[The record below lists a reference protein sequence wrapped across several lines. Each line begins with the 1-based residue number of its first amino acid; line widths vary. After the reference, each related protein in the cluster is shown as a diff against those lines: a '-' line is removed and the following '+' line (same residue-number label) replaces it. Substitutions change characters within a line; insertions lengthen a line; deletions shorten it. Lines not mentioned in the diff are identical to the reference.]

1 MSRCFPFPP
10 PGYILN
16 GIRDE
21 AMIESIKGA
30 EEKAKKDRRRKE
42 KKRDKNEKK
51 EKKDKKDKKDKKEK
65 KRKEREERGDGE
77 SEKHSHKRRRKEEGV
92 KDGQN
97 QKFEVFPK
105 LKERENECLEKSS
118 LTVERELLQSTSQN
132 SCDSTLNSNE
142 KQPLD
147 ARHSSLNSNELLP
160 KQPVDGRHNT
170 LNSSELLPKQPLD
183 GRHNNNDSESIIRIR
198 LPLRRQR
205 DPEVMMTTTNKDQQK
220 PREIK
225 LDSSQLQKPL
235 EMKLDSSQ
243 LSTRELQVNQ
253 QHPCS
258 TSAPEHASKPLEEK
272 RKDDPISTMK
282 PGKEKKK
289 SSTSSTPGGASQH
302 SGLCSICPPSM
313 ALQFLNVVENWVPNT
328 IQRRIE
334 LTNSEDEECW
344 WLMKKP
350 SSHTESCKQVNRNNE
365 SKQVMN
371 SSKAWPC
378 ARLLPEA
385 DVYALPYTVPF

>member
-21 AMIESIKGA
+21 ALIESIKGA
-30 EEKAKKDRRRKE
+30 EEKAKKDQRRKE

-51 EKKDKKDKKDKKEK
+51 EKKDKKDKKEK
-65 KRKEREERGDGE
+65 KRKERDERGDGE
-77 SEKHSHKRRRKEEGV
+77 SEKPSHKRRRKEEGV

-97 QKFEVFPK
+97 QKVEVFPK

-118 LTVERELLQSTSQN
+118 LTVEPELLQSTSQN

-142 KQPLD
+142 KQPL
-147 ARHSSLNSNELLP
+147 
-160 KQPVDGRHNT
+160 DGRHNT

-205 DPEVMMTTTNKDQQK
+205 DPEVMMTMTNKDQQK
-220 PREIK
+220 PREI
-225 LDSSQLQKPL
+225 
-235 EMKLDSSQ
+235 KLDSSQ

-289 SSTSSTPGGASQH
+289 SSTSSTQGGASQH